1 MNKQYIMILAL
12 ASIFFVLLVLS
23 LLPEAQSDFMGGTVQ
38 QWSTGI
44 AGVLSLGLIFFLGG
58 ESSQETE
65 AAGKLLEKI
74 NSGTEIDIQRD
85 LEGLDKLNTGF
96 VRIIDSLTEV
106 ESDLSRQADQLS
118 DLEQRLSKE
127 TTLKDEALSGA
138 ERARCQTILSA
149 VNTLKETIKG
159 ISELS
164 DELRTV
170 VLSAE
175 NSASTQQKLI
185 SEAATAMEEMNA
197 SVIESAQNAQ
207 EASEFT
213 NNAMTKAEQGSV
225 IVTQTLDAV
234 TAVSAKSKD
243 LTSSISKLGSQ
254 AEAVGKIID
263 VISDIADQTNLLAL
277 NAAIEAARAGEA
289 GRGFAVVADEVR
301 KLAEKTMVA
310 TKDVDREIGAIQSL
324 VQDST
329 REAQETINQVSRSRE
344 LSEKSGLSLKE
355 IVALSKD
362 ASERTHSIAVSVN
375 QQSQASEE
383 IARTLSEVSS
393 ISTSTKDEM
402 TSSLS
407 QIDELFVLVKQLN
420 TLNNVFNLMGKGDVQ
435 KMLADLAVSGSV
447 RQKDRAGMERD
458 MRELIKSC
466 PYLEL
471 LYITDA
477 SGLQI
482 VSNIARPDSEIPED
496 KEAFGRDWSQKHW
509 FSKALEIPIPYIS
522 DAYVS
527 QASGKECVTVSR
539 TFHDESG
546 NIRGVIAADVQV

>member
-289 GRGFAVVADEVR
+289 GRGFAVVA
-301 KLAEKTMVA
+301 
-310 TKDVDREIGAIQSL
+310 
-324 VQDST
+324 
-329 REAQETINQVSRSRE
+329 
-344 LSEKSGLSLKE
+344 
-355 IVALSKD
+355 
-362 ASERTHSIAVSVN
+362 
-375 QQSQASEE
+375 
-383 IARTLSEVSS
+383 
-393 ISTSTKDEM
+393 
-402 TSSLS
+402 
-407 QIDELFVLVKQLN
+407 
-420 TLNNVFNLMGKGDVQ
+420 
-435 KMLADLAVSGSV
+435 
-447 RQKDRAGMERD
+447 
-458 MRELIKSC
+458 
-466 PYLEL
+466 
-471 LYITDA
+471 
-477 SGLQI
+477 
-482 VSNIARPDSEIPED
+482 
-496 KEAFGRDWSQKHW
+496 
-509 FSKALEIPIPYIS
+509 
-522 DAYVS
+522 
-527 QASGKECVTVSR
+527 
-539 TFHDESG
+539 
-546 NIRGVIAADVQV
+546 